1 MPTSLPHASHDYK
14 THGPNRV
21 PTFSA
26 SADPRSPET
35 LGLWARNGA
44 HVPANCG
51 TPGFLYASAAS
62 GRSASADTKRTRHHE
77 REPGDRLLGGHAR
90 TAVTLGEDMAID
102 DHAIVML

>member
-1 MPTSLPHASHDYK
+1 MPTSLPHASDDYK

-51 TPGFLYASAAS
+51 TPVAGPRRTARAS
-62 GRSASADTKRTRHHE
+62 GAGVRDGRAE
-77 REPGDRLLGGHAR
+77 GWGAR
-90 TAVTLGEDMAID
+90 VPRPARPPRAEVRVRVRAPQ
-102 DHAIVML
+102 